1 MAGKVE
7 QPGKDPKM
15 EIKEADNFLG
25 TCVLCSYSITDI
37 VVVPNDDSSMG

>member
-7 QPGKDPKM
+7 QPGKDQKM
-15 EIKEADNFLG
+15 EAEEADNFLG
-25 TCVLCSYSITDI
+25 RCVLCSYSIMDI

>member
-15 EIKEADNFLG
+15 EAEEADNFLG
-25 TCVLCSYSITDI
+25 TCVLCSYSIIDI
-37 VVVPNDDSSMG
+37 VVANDDSSMG